1 MRQFFDDFSTI
12 VPYDCWDKLMRKM
25 GLTQNEIL
33 QSRDRARN
41 TGDALY
47 EMLETWVR
55 RRGREASVND
65 LLGALEALGQRYAKE
80 RIEDTLVGSGKF
92 IFKESEAGAAVS

>member
-1 MRQFFDDFSTI
+1 
-12 VPYDCWDKLMRKM
+12 MRKM
-25 GLTQNEIL
+25 DLTQNEIL

-55 RRGREASVND
+55 RKGREASVND
-65 LLGALEALGQRYAKE
+65 LLDALEALGQRYAKE
-80 RIEDTLVGSGKF
+80 KIEDTLVGSRKF
-92 IFKESEAGAAVS
+92 VFKEGEAGAAVS

>member
-1 MRQFFDDFSTI
+1 
-12 VPYDCWDKLMRKM
+12 MRKM

-33 QSRDRARN
+33 QIRNHARN
-41 TGDALY
+41 PGDALY

-65 LLGALEALGQRYAKE
+65 LLGALEALGPRYAKE
-80 RIEDTLVGSGKF
+80 RIVDTLVGSGKF
-92 IFKESEAGAAVS
+92 VFKESEAGAAVS